1 MSIKIGINGMGR
13 IGRMVVR
20 AIFESNY
27 KNIQIKHINN
37 RTNSEACSALLKY
50 DSIHGKFNAQIDFD
64 EKHLDV
70 FSQWHEILLISNI
83 KNISKSDSREVNY
96 ILSALKSDILK
107 INDKNIPHVLNHPQI
122 IGRFRVLKTDILKIN
137 IDDLSPQK
145 ISRFKDHLKDI
156 IVSHNAFVNTMNLVV
171 NKNNNDEVINLGI

>member
-1 MSIKIGINGMGR
+1 MKIIYIFFCVFFVGCINVKKELK
-13 IGRMVVR
+13 ISDTINYNELN
-20 AIFESNY
+20 IFIS
-27 KNIQIKHINN
+27 
-37 RTNSEACSALLKY
+37 
-50 DSIHGKFNAQIDFD
+50 DSLPILVDFD

-107 INDKNIPHVLNHPQI
+107 INDKNVPHALNYPQI

-137 IDDLSPQK
+137 IDDLS
-145 ISRFKDHLKDI
+145 IENSRIFKTHLKDI
-156 IVSHNAFVNTMNLVV
+156 IKSYNAFVNTMNL
-171 NKNNNDEVINLGI
+171 EVLQKDDKTILN

>member
-1 MSIKIGINGMGR
+1 MKIIYIFFCVFFVGCINVKKELK
-13 IGRMVVR
+13 ISDTIDYNELN
-20 AIFESNY
+20 IFIS
-27 KNIQIKHINN
+27 
-37 RTNSEACSALLKY
+37 
-50 DSIHGKFNAQIDFD
+50 DSLPILVDFD
-64 EKHLDV
+64 EKHSDV

-156 IVSHNAFVNTMNLVV
+156 IVSHNAFVNTMNLLV